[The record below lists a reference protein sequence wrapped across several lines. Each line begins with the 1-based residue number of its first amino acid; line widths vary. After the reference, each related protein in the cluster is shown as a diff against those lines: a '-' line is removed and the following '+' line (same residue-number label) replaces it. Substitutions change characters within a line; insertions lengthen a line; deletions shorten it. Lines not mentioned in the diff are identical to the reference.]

1 MTPLLVKYK
10 KMYYNN
16 SKYVLR
22 WTKEGKNRKWQKLK
36 TLKL

>member
-22 WTKEGKNRKWQKLK
+22 WTKEGKIENGKN
-36 TLKL
+36 